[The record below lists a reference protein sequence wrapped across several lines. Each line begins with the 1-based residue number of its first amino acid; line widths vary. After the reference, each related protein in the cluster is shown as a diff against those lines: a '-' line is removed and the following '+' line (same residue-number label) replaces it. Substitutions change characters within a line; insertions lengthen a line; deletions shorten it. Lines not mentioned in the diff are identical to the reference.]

1 MSEKNKTQKNNAVKN
16 DEYLQIQG
24 GSDGNSQTQAD
35 MTNISKKMLFNFA
48 PDHPLENSHC
58 TQWLPR
64 DAASIPNFIGSS
76 LPRSDQGD

>member
-1 MSEKNKTQKNNAVKN
+1 VKKTKPKKTNAVKN
-16 DEYLQIQG
+16 DKYLQIQG

-35 MTNISKKMLFNFA
+35 MTNVSKKMLFNFA
-48 PDHPLENSHC
+48 PDHPLENSYC
-58 TQWLPR
+58 TQWLPK